1 MCQCIPTHVFDCE
14 TKAGGQ
20 IRRWAACRCRASGP
34 NGKIPNLEETPW
46 VSAGGGVADLGSGNR
61 TLEDE
66 FPKWAFSTSRIVG
79 ESVLCKPTLKAQR
92 GLLTDSEYESTF
104 GFRLSTVKSCMFP
117 PCCDAWSK
125 HLLCLR
131 LVYACS
137 AHHALDEQS
146 QIHGNSES
154 DSRHRP
160 KVLPSEQLIEP
171 VSH

>member
-1 MCQCIPTHVFDCE
+1 MSLTVKQRQAAKYVDGQHVG
-14 TKAGGQ
+14 AVLQGQ
-20 IRRWAACRCRASGP
+20 TAKSQIWRKHLGCPQAVELR
-34 NGKIPNLEETPW
+34 ILEVE
-46 VSAGGGVADLGSGNR
+46 NR

-125 HLLCLR
+125 HLLCLS